1 MAKPPERSASDG
13 NLLLVVCLLVT
24 FAGLASVTTAY
35 TAGYVV
41 DQLQSTDALV
51 LLVTDGGLRSDSQ
64 VLERNLSSATLAL
77 RSVQDLGLALSFGCL
92 AVAVAVGFRFWK
104 GKDTPK
110 R

>member
-1 MAKPPERSASDG
+1 MAKPPERSASEG

-51 LLVTDGGLRSDSQ
+51 MLVTDGGKLRSDSES
-64 VLERNLSSATLAL
+64 LEQNMSSATLAL
-77 RSVQDLGLALSFGCL
+77 KSVRELGLAMSFGCL
-92 AVAVAVGFRFWK
+92 AVAVAVGIRVWR
-104 GKDTPK
+104 G
-110 R
+110 RRQG